1 MPAEVTFDRLHLFI
15 SDPDVFDIPE
25 GFPVFGP
32 ADVFHEGLV
41 TPSDELL
48 DFEVIDEVDLR
59 FPTAL
64 FEGALTDVIV
74 VVGARKGEV
83 LGQ

>member
-15 SDPDVFDIPE
+15 SDSDVFNIPE

-32 ADVFHEGLV
+32 ADVFHECLII
-41 TPSDELL
+41 PSDELL

-64 FEGALTDVIV
+64 LEGALTDVIV
-74 VVGARKGEV
+74 IVGARESEV
-83 LGQ
+83 VGQ